1 MEEKYK
7 EIQERIN
14 YQFNDLEILR
24 EALTT
29 PRYGN
34 QFGTTHYENLETL
47 GDAVLKTILITKKIE
62 DTPHFLNPEII
73 TKTKQAIENNDTL
86 IKIAKDYLNLQNY
99 VIHTEDQILLG
110 KDKKILADVLESFC
124 GAVYLD
130 SRSLKAVEE
139 AIVNRFYEDW
149 NSLMDA
155 TIFYKSDLN
164 EYLQNQYRFNAEIL
178 YDYTPIGPQEDRYWI
193 IKHPRILDPSGKVLH
208 EFPNLKSKPFK
219 TKKKAEQHLSK
230 KILNRLENST

>member
-1 MEEKYK
+1 MENKFN
-7 EIQERIN
+7 EIQTQIN
-14 YQFNDLEILR
+14 YSFKNLEILR

-34 QFGTTHYENLETL
+34 QYGTTHYENLETL

-62 DTPHFLNPEII
+62 DSQGMLNPEII
-73 TKTKQAIENNDTL
+73 TKTKQALENNDTL
-86 IKIAKDYLNLQNY
+86 IKIAKHYFTLQEY
-99 VIHTEDQILLG
+99 IIKAEDQVLLG
-110 KDKKILADVLESFC
+110 KDKKILADIFEALC

-139 AIVNRFYEDW
+139 GIVNRFYKDW
-149 NSLMDA
+149 NKLMDA

-164 EYLQNQYRFNAEIL
+164 EYLQNRYRFNAEIL
-178 YDYTPIGPQEDRYWI
+178 YDYTPIGPQEDKYWI
-193 IKHPRILDPSGKVLH
+193 IKHPRILDPQGKVLH